1 MPKTRIRRSA
11 SPSHSAKT
19 TGRGIFVAEKITILQ
34 KYRSAR
40 RAATAAWSKTGPN
53 VYATAVSTTIGTY
66 SGRQN
71 WTTRP
76 GAQTGRPTMNTRL
89 ITKTIAPET
98 VATEFRSAVGLSVSG
113 KKRMRATGIPS
124 VATPARKVSVLIIA
138 IA

>member
-11 SPSHSAKT
+11 APSHSAKT

-40 RAATAAWSKTGPN
+40 RAAAAAGSKTGPN
-53 VYATAVSTTIGTY
+53 EYAMAVSTTIGTY
-66 SGRQN
+66 SGRQS
-71 WTTRP
+71 WTTSP

-98 VATEFRSAVGLSVSG
+98 VSTEVTGGGGLRVCG
-113 KKRMRATGIPS
+113 RKRTR
-124 VATPARKVSVLIIA
+124 
-138 IA
+138 

>member
-53 VYATAVSTTIGTY
+53 EYAMAVSTTIGTY

-71 WTTRP
+71 WTTSP
-76 GAQTGRPTMNTRL
+76 GAQSGRPTMDTRL
-89 ITKTIAPET
+89 NTKTTAPET
-98 VATEFRSAVGLSVSG
+98 VRTEFTRAVGVCVFG
-113 KKRMRATGIPS
+113 RERMRATGIPDVGS
-124 VATPARKVSVLIIA
+124 AAL
-138 IA
+138 